1 MKNINCSADFQIFQI
16 NDRVFQIGIIS
27 KDSFSSNFPDLV
39 NQISDILNLGL
50 NFVPRYFLNKFD
62 FYSSLFDNFENFLK
76 DFNKKFDLFDKI
88 FKKLKFQKINSD
100 SIEYPLTSA
109 TIDMEFEFY
118 RSFKLFDFEKKT
130 NNISF
135 SEYNA
140 LKFYIKNKPFKII
153 DCDKKIGSA
162 ILDHTLYNDLCLKHL
177 DNRDNFFPL
186 EENTLDQIIIDINET
201 LTCLLDNNYI
211 SKRLFNNLHLKNC
224 KVGSFRILAKLH
236 KNIFDSR
243 PIINCISHPTSGIS
257 IVVDSLLQ
265 PFVKLSE
272 SYLQD
277 SQHLLQKLTDTSLPS
292 NCELNSLDFSS
303 LYQNIDLSHALTLL
317 TDFMKDKI
325 SNFKPHILNIIAFHS
340 FLDLVFKHNMF

>member
-39 NQISDILNLGL
+39 NQISNILNLGL

-76 DFNKKFDLFDKI
+76 DFNKKFIFYYNKFRNPNYIDKSFFIDSNAKEELDLFDKI

-186 EENTLDQIIIDINET
+186 EENTLIIRIAAFSFNT
-201 LTCLLDNNYI
+201 LIYS
-211 SKRLFNNLHLKNC
+211 SK
-224 KVGSFRILAKLH
+224 I
-236 KNIFDSR
+236 
-243 PIINCISHPTSGIS
+243 T
-257 IVVDSLLQ
+257 Q
-265 PFVKLSE
+265 
-272 SYLQD
+272 
-277 SQHLLQKLTDTSLPS
+277 LT
-292 NCELNSLDFSS
+292 F
-303 LYQNIDLSHALTLL
+303 LYSV
-317 TDFMKDKI
+317 
-325 SNFKPHILNIIAFHS
+325 NFKVITQSRIWSIGAE
-340 FLDLVFKHNMF
+340 